1 MAQLKA
7 TTVYGELNVT
17 GNLKATNS
25 ATLPENPSFGSDRP
39 LFTSGQGYTNNQRG
53 VFVFDT
59 TNGIL
64 YIKSS

>member
-25 ATLPENPSFGSDRP
+25 ATLPANPSFGSDRP
-39 LFTSGQGYTNNQRG
+39 LFTSGSYDNSQPG
-53 VFVFDT
+53 VFVFNT
-59 TNGIL
+59 STGVL